1 MEFTSAL
8 PVFIITLREGVEAAL
23 VIGIVLALLKKSQQS
38 QLNPWVYG
46 GLGCGLAASVG
57 LGSGLMLLLQK
68 LQTSPQAGAALIL
81 PWVKVSF
88 TALAIAML
96 TWMLIWMTQQ
106 ARAVKG
112 AVEGS
117 VKSVL
122 QSQASPGWGIG
133 ILIFVAVFREGIE
146 TALFVAAQFQ
156 QDWGALWG
164 AIAGLGGAA
173 AIGWGFFALGLQINL
188 KVFFQVMGVFLL
200 LIVGGLVIG
209 LGKQLDSAIALLDP
223 HLALGNALCPNNP
236 SQNPDRSCIL
246 GPLVW
251 DGRQV
256 LPERQF
262 PGILLKTLLGYR
274 ERLFLG
280 QIVSY
285 ILFLA
290 GAGTLYLR
298 SLSTRTSGTLPPKLQ
313 VPEKSP

>member
-23 VIGIVLALLKKSQQS
+23 VIGIVLALLQKSQQS
-38 QLNPWVYG
+38 QFYPWVYG
-46 GLGCGLAASVG
+46 GMGCGLAASVG
-57 LGSGLMLLLQK
+57 VGFGLTFLLQQ
-68 LQTSPQAGAALIL
+68 LQASQQAGAALIL

-106 ARAVKG
+106 ARAAKR

-117 VKSVL
+117 VQSVL

-133 ILIFVAVFREGIE
+133 TLIFVAVFREGIE

-156 QDWGALWG
+156 QNWGALWG

-173 AIGWGFFALGLQINL
+173 VIGWGFFALGLRINL

-200 LIVGGLVIG
+200 LIVGGLVVG
-209 LGKQLDSAIALLDP
+209 LGKQLDSAIALFDQSF
-223 HLALGNALCPNNP
+223 ALGNALCVNNR
-236 SQNPDRSCIL
+236 SLNPALSCIL

-256 LPERQF
+256 LPEQQF

-280 QIVSY
+280 QVVSY
-285 ILFLA
+285 ILFLV

-298 SLSTRTSGTLPPKLQ
+298 SLSDRSSSTPAPKLQ